1 MEEVETR
8 RVLTKPHMMVVDV
21 EVDVV
26 MTSPSPSSFKHK
38 GKRETLLRE
47 TGDWEVSTKLPLLDG
62 GLVGTCHHEGSD
74 MLQHAAPTPLVRR
87 WPRRRVP
94 DAAPREE
101 DEVEHAP
108 CVGVQG
114 QEECR
119 SAGRE
124 AATAFPGRESTGVWG
139 GPEAGAEASMGR
151 KGVWSGREP
160 GA

>member
-21 EVDVV
+21 EVEVV

-38 GKRETLLRE
+38 GKRETPLRE

-87 WPRRRVP
+87 
-94 DAAPREE
+94 
-101 DEVEHAP
+101 
-108 CVGVQG
+108 
-114 QEECR
+114 
-119 SAGRE
+119 
-124 AATAFPGRESTGVWG
+124 
-139 GPEAGAEASMGR
+139 
-151 KGVWSGREP
+151 
-160 GA
+160 